1 MYGANP
7 DRTNSG
13 GIGDH
18 LTTSV
23 HGCCRLV
30 LLFFVWASG
39 TITEQVPSPDPPMPC
54 AAKKSRQANA
64 EPPSSTTT
72 IDTINTAS
80 YGRRMHA
87 WPPVRDPL
95 NFDHWNR

>member
-1 MYGANP
+1 MDLLEY
-7 DRTNSG
+7 R
-13 GIGDH
+13 
-18 LTTSV
+18 
-23 HGCCRLV
+23 GCTALDN
-30 LLFFVWASG
+30 LI
-39 TITEQVPSPDPPMPC
+39 ITETVLDEVGRPMPC